1 MSCTTIDPDP
11 FEVSGDEN
19 GLCTVC
25 QRLDLPSLTGS
36 QCSRDHDEGHFHL
49 GSLHNILEK
58 KFCPCC
64 RLIATAVRNLNLN
77 DETPE
82 TIDITL
88 QLRFPFGP
96 DDDDDDDEH
105 DDDDNDEEPGENQN
119 AVMTLVRHT
128 GALVEV
134 LIDHK
139 TPYIQLGRQ
148 IFSRSAGTIVRSA
161 SEQHMH
167 EQIVENCCVS
177 YKGQLVSPVVDTAR
191 IKTWIQTCAAGHSR
205 CRAETD
211 HVEIPKHNIRLIDVR
226 NFRIVESSLAE
237 RYAALSYVWGSN
249 TNFALNS
256 GNLRQLSTSRG
267 LQDALI
273 PQTITDAIYLVKQL
287 DINYLWVDSL
297 CIIQDDDGDK
307 YRQLPIMDQIYQQA
321 YLVVIAATGN
331 DAHAGLPGTTK
342 PRTRIN
348 QQSET
353 IGGIDF
359 NTSFLSLRHALGTS
373 SWATR
378 GWTFQEGLLSRRALV
393 VTESTTY
400 WDCWESNGRE
410 DLASDES
417 KALFE
422 WNEADVESTW
432 RMDFV
437 WRTNAPIQRRTEGSI
452 VSPCRTMLYCEHV
465 TAFQRRN
472 LSNQSDALW
481 AFLGILKLQKIRFPE
496 GFIWALPYERLDA
509 ALLWSENSGY
519 SCMHTREVEQQ
530 IPVGRLVHQLSYP
543 SWSWLSCD
551 TAIRFQD
558 PCGGSV
564 ISKVKWHDP
573 IGFEDERYKM
583 ILHATKAMHDTG
595 DEATPSKKMTPDWLS
610 GVDAVDFGLLHLTGK
625 VGHLLVRW
633 KRYEKIQW
641 SYATI
646 LSIVGEDIGHLWI
659 NSSVAE
665 LQGELCSRQTP
676 RRRRSHDWGRFS
688 HDERSA
694 SDKPPTEGEEDSR
707 DGSKDCI
714 SDSEREGGAGD
725 KPEYSDKDYVEETSD
740 NQPSGSETSED
751 SGEEVEYRCEFLLLS
766 ANASEEADETC
777 IAVEGGLDC
786 GTIKHIDMC
795 EHIESY
801 NIMLIEW
808 TGDVAYRRGLGIIG
822 KDEWE
827 RNVETQEK
835 TIILE

>member
-11 FEVSGDEN
+11 SEVSGDEN

-49 GSLHNILEK
+49 GALHNIIEK
-58 KFCPCC
+58 KLCPCC
-64 RLIATAVRNLNLN
+64 RLIATAVGNLNLN
-77 DETPE
+77 GETPE
-82 TIDITL
+82 TIDVTL
-88 QLRFPFGP
+88 QLRFPFGRE
-96 DDDDDDDEH
+96 D
-105 DDDDNDEEPGENQN
+105 DEEPGENAN
-119 AVMTLVRHT
+119 EVMTLVRHT

-134 LIDHK
+134 LIDHE
-139 TPYIQLGRQ
+139 TPCIQLGRQ
-148 IFSRSAGTIVRSA
+148 LFNRSAGTIVRSA
-161 SEQHMH
+161 SEQHTH
-167 EQIVENCCVS
+167 EQIIDNCCVS
-177 YKGQLVSPVVDTAR
+177 SYRGRLVSPDMDTTR
-191 IKTWIQTCAAGHSR
+191 IRNWIQTCAAGHPR

-211 HVEIPKHNIRLIDVR
+211 DVEIPRHNIRLIDVHD
-226 NFRIVESSLAE
+226 FRIVESCLAE

-249 TNFALNS
+249 ANFALNS
-256 GNLRQLSTSRG
+256 GNLRQLSTPRG
-267 LQDALI
+267 LQDASI
-273 PQTITDAIYLVKQL
+273 PQTIADAIYLVRQL
-287 DINYLWVDSL
+287 EIDYLWVDSL
-297 CIIQDDDGDK
+297 CIIQDDDSDK
-307 YRQLPIMDQIYQQA
+307 YRQLPIMDQVYQQA
-321 YLVVIAATGN
+321 HLVVIAATGN

-342 PRTRIN
+342 PRTSIN

-353 IGGIDF
+353 IGGINF
-359 NTSFLSLRHALGTS
+359 NTSFLALRHALGKS

-378 GWTFQEGLLSRRALV
+378 GWTFQEGLLSRRALII
-393 VTESTTY
+393 TESTAY

-410 DLASDES
+410 DLVSDES
-417 KALFE
+417 KTLLD

-437 WRTNAPIQRRTEGSI
+437 WRSTAPIQRRTEGSI
-452 VSPCRTMLYCEHV
+452 ISPCRTMLYCEQV

-530 IPVGRLVHQLSYP
+530 IPVGRSVHQLSYP

-573 IGFEDERYKM
+573 IGFEDERYK
-583 ILHATKAMHDTG
+583 ISLHAPKAMHKAG
-595 DEATPSKKMTPDWLS
+595 DEPSKSKIITPDWLS

-633 KRYEKIQW
+633 KRYEQIQW

-646 LSIVGEDIGHLWI
+646 LSTVRKEIGHLWI

-665 LQGELCSRQTP
+665 LQGELSSRQTSKG
-676 RRRRSHDWGRFS
+676 RRSHDS
-688 HDERSA
+688 QKASDDERPA
-694 SDKPPTEGEEDSR
+694 SDILPTEGEES
-707 DGSKDCI
+707 S
-714 SDSEREGGAGD
+714 REGSEDCVSDGEQEGEAGD
-725 KPEYSDKDYVEETSD
+725 TPEYSDQGFTEEISD
-740 NQPSGSETSED
+740 KQSSGSETSED

-777 IAVEGGLDC
+777 LAVEGGLDC

-795 EHIESY
+795 EHIQSY

-808 TGDVAYRRGLGIIG
+808 SRDIAYRRGLGIIG

-835 TIILE
+835 MIVLG

>member
-11 FEVSGDEN
+11 SEVSGDEN

-36 QCSRDHDEGHFHL
+36 QCARDHDEGHFHL
-49 GSLHNILEK
+49 GSLHNILGK

-64 RLIATAVRNLNLN
+64 RLIATAVGNLNLN

-96 DDDDDDDEH
+96 DDDDDDD
-105 DDDDNDEEPGENQN
+105 DDEDEEPEENAN
-119 AVMTLVRHT
+119 SVMTLVRHT

-134 LIDHK
+134 SIDHE

-167 EQIVENCCVS
+167 EQIIDNCCVS
-177 YKGQLVSPVVDTAR
+177 YKGRLVSPDVDTAR

-211 HVEIPKHNIRLIDVR
+211 HIEIPRHNIRLIDVH
-226 NFRIVESSLAE
+226 NFQIVESSLAE

-256 GNLRQLSTSRG
+256 GNLRQLSTLRG
-267 LQDALI
+267 LQDASI
-273 PQTITDAIYLVKQL
+273 PQTITDAIYLVKKL

-297 CIIQDDDGDK
+297 CIIQDDDSDK

-321 YLVVIAATGN
+321 HLVVIAATGN

-359 NTSFLSLRHALGTS
+359 NTSFLALRHALGTS
-373 SWATR
+373 KWATR
-378 GWTFQEGLLSRRALV
+378 GWTFQEGLLSRRTLV
-393 VTESTTY
+393 ITERTAY

-410 DLASDES
+410 DLESDES
-417 KALFE
+417 KYLFD
-422 WNEADVESTW
+422 WNEADIESTW

-437 WRTNAPIQRRTEGSI
+437 RRTNAPIQRRTEGSI

-481 AFLGILKLQKIRFPE
+481 AFLGILKLQKLRFPK

-509 ALLWSENSGY
+509 ALLWSENSGF
-519 SCMHTREVEQQ
+519 SCMHTREVEQR
-530 IPVGRLVHQLSYP
+530 IPVGSLVHQLSYP

-564 ISKVKWHDP
+564 ISKVNWHDP
-573 IGFEDERYKM
+573 IGFEDQRYKM
-583 ILHATKAMHDTG
+583 SLHASKARDH
-595 DEATPSKKMTPDWLS
+595 EATSTTIITPDWLS

-646 LSIVGEDIGHLWI
+646 LSTGGEDIGHLWI

-665 LQGELCSRQTP
+665 LQGELCNREAPSGRQ
-676 RRRRSHDWGRFS
+676 SHHS
-688 HDERSA
+688 EEA
-694 SDKPPTEGEEDSR
+694 SDDGRHANARPPTEEGQGLG
-707 DGSKDCI
+707 DGSEDWI
-714 SDSEREGGAGD
+714 SDSEQGEGAGD
-725 KPEYSDKDYVEETSD
+725 TPQSSDEDSAEKTFDS
-740 NQPSGSETSED
+740 QPSGSETSED
-751 SGEEVEYRCEFLLLS
+751 SEEVEYRCEFLLLS
-766 ANASEEADETC
+766 ANASEETDETC
-777 IAVEGGLDC
+777 IAVEEGLDC
-786 GTIKHIDMC
+786 GTVKHIDMC
-795 EHIESY
+795 EHIQSY

-808 TGDVAYRRGLGIIG
+808 SGDVAYRRGLGIIG

-835 TIILE
+835 TIILG